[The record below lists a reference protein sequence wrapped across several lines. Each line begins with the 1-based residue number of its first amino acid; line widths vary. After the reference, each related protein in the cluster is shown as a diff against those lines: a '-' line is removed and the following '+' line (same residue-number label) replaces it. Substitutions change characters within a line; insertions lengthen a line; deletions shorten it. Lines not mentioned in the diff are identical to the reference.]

1 MNHIKLQLTNACRY
15 LYKVYIVIF
24 VLYNVSNSIKS
35 LIIKTRQMT
44 HQGYKHKTTQ
54 MTHQGYKHKTT
65 HMTHQGYKH
74 KTTKQDKLMSN
85 T

>member
-1 MNHIKLQLTNACRY
+1 
-15 LYKVYIVIF
+15 
-24 VLYNVSNSIKS
+24 
-35 LIIKTRQMT
+35 
-44 HQGYKHKTTQ
+44 